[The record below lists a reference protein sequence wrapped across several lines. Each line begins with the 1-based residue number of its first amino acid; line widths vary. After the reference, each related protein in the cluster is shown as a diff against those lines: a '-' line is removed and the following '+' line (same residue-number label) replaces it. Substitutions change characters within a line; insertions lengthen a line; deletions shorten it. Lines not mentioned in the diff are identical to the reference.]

1 MRIRLLSFIYAPHP
15 ALAALTELRAGQAFR
30 PGSRAARTFWPLCVP
45 PPAPV
50 RLHPH
55 AAISTHGQSATS
67 ATSFLGHELA
77 AAPLALASAATRLRR
92 FIKKAASRLT
102 PK

>member
-1 MRIRLLSFIYAPHP
+1 MRIRLLSFIYAPPHWRRSLSF
-15 ALAALTELRAGQAFR
+15 AQGRLFDQAAGLRAHLLA
-30 PGSRAARTFWPLCVP
+30 SVP
-45 PPAPV
+45 PPPPRGHRHTA
-50 RLHPH
+50 
-55 AAISTHGQSATS
+55 GQSATS

-102 PK
+102 PKMTAQ